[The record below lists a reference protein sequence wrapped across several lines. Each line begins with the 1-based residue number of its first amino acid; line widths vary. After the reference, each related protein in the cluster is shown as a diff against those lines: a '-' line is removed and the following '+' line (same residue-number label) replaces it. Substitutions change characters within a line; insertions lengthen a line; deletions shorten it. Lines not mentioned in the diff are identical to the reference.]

1 MIEAILNGSPG
12 LVPAFAVLAL
22 LLGLAAHRLA
32 RRYGWPQVFTVL
44 FGVALAAELTATF
57 YPTGQ
62 GGSTRPV
69 CAVSS
74 DLAFV
79 FDTEQGRMNILMF
92 VPIGLFAVLAF
103 GRPLAVA
110 VGAAGLSALTE
121 TGQGLLP
128 GVGRACDSSDF
139 AANAVGGLAGV
150 LLGCAVRLALRRR
163 IRPGLRE
170 WKLSGTLAAGVA
182 VPVLLLQA
190 FVFSPTAPGGVV
202 EATAEQRELARRD
215 AELLLGPGVEVV
227 KVQREVGDGY
237 PDQLAVM
244 TRTGGSFNVEWP
256 SGRLRYVFG
265 STGVPGPGGWPPV
278 TISEQDAR
286 AVADR
291 FARQWL
297 VGRGADT
304 EPRLA
309 PRGGQEGS
317 HRFTYGTGAAAL
329 VVDVGDGG
337 RVVWFGEG

>member
-1 MIEAILNGSPG
+1 MIGAILHGSPG

-22 LLGLAAHRLA
+22 LLGLAARWQA
-32 RRYGWPQVFTVL
+32 RRYGRPQLFTVL
-44 FGVALAAELTATF
+44 FGVALAAELTATC
-57 YPTGQ
+57 YPTG
-62 GGSTRPV
+62 GGSSTHPV

-79 FDTEQGRMNILMF
+79 FGTEQGRMNVLMF
-92 VPIGLFAVLAF
+92 VPLGLFAVLAS
-103 GRPLAVA
+103 GRPLAAA
-110 VGAAGLSALTE
+110 VGAVGLSALTE

-139 AANAVGGLAGV
+139 AANAAGGLAGV

-170 WKLSGTLAAGVA
+170 WQLSGALAAGVA

-190 FVFSPTAPGGVV
+190 LVFSPTAPGGTV

-244 TRTGGSFNVEWP
+244 TRTSGSFTLEWP

-265 STGVPGPGGWPPV
+265 HTDVPGPDGWPPV

-286 AVADR
+286 AAADR

-297 VGRGADT
+297 VGRGAGT
-304 EPRLA
+304 EPRIA
-309 PRGGQEGS
+309 PRGGQQGS
-317 HRFTYGTGAAAL
+317 HRFSYGTGADE
-329 VVDVGDGG
+329 VVLDIGDGG
-337 RVVWFGEG
+337 RIVWFGKS